1 MKINEVSKATGLAVS
16 TIRFYEKQGLL
27 PEKYIDR
34 DDNNYRNYS
43 FDVIEHLLMI
53 KTVHSVGFS
62 LKEITEIQSSNGDDI
77 SIDKKI
83 ELIYRKLAEIEKQK
97 EDLNKTEMI
106 LRKMLTNKLNLKISD
121 EKITDVTIYP
131 S

>member
-1 MKINEVSKATGLAVS
+1 MKISEVSKATGVAVS
-16 TIRFYEKQGLL
+16 TIRFYEKQDLL

-34 DDNNYRNYS
+34 DDNTYRNYS
-43 FDVIEHLLMI
+43 SDVIEHLLMI

-83 ELIYRKLAEIEKQK
+83 KLLYSKLAEIEKQK
-97 EDLNKTEMI
+97 EDLYQSEMI
-106 LRKMLTNKLNLKISD
+106 LRKMLTNKINLNISHEEIHD
-121 EKITDVTIYP
+121 
-131 S
+131 